1 MAKVIIFGTNDLAL
15 LAQFYFK
22 NDSDHEVVGFTVDRE
37 FLDQTQVEGL
47 PCVAFEDLKS
57 SFSPLEHSLFIP
69 MTQKKMGQ
77 IRKKKYD
84 LGKQMGYR
92 FISYISSKA
101 TVWQP
106 ELIGE
111 NCFIFEDNTIQ
122 PFVRIG
128 DNVVMWSGNHIGH
141 HSQIGS
147 HVFVTSHVVI
157 SGHVTIEP
165 YTFLGVN
172 SAVRDGI
179 TIAEGTLVG
188 MGAVINK
195 NTEAYGVY
203 TTASAQKKSI
213 RSDELPNF

>member
-1 MAKVIIFGTNDLAL
+1 MIK
-15 LAQFYFK
+15 
-22 NDSDHEVVGFTVDRE
+22 
-37 FLDQTQVEGL
+37 
-47 PCVAFEDLKS
+47 
-57 SFSPLEHSLFIP
+57 
-69 MTQKKMGQ
+69 GQ